1 MEEAEDL
8 SFMVP
13 RSRNRTNGWKFQ
25 KSTFELYIRENVSTF
40 GAVIRGWVFSKSGM
54 FPIPENVQAEAG

>member
-1 MEEAEDL
+1 
-8 SFMVP
+8 MVP
-13 RSRNRTNGWKFQ
+13 RSRNRTNGWKFK